1 MIFNNGFNNNFNNFN
16 NNFVKKNNYESTI
29 KNLEKAQEILDQRL
43 SRNQISNEEY
53 IRKSKEIKNDIDKY
67 TNMSN
72 NI

>member
-1 MIFNNGFNNNFNNFN
+1 MIFNNGFNNNFNN
-16 NNFVKKNNYESTI
+16 NFIKKNNYESTI

>member
-1 MIFNNGFNNNFNNFN
+1 MIFNNGFNNNFNN
-16 NNFVKKNNYESTI
+16 NFIKKNNYESTI

-43 SRNQISNEEY
+43 SRKQISNEEY